1 MDYKEMQK
9 NLRRIAETKADMLT
23 AEDKAYVRKAAAEL
37 GVQFSAGKSRCKAC
51 YIDAAILCFSA
62 AKTKEAEE
70 NAASDTRRF
79 ILKPGVDVYF
89 GNIRVN
95 EATLTDDLA
104 ERILERGF
112 AADYFVKCE

>member
-1 MDYKEMQK
+1 MQK
-9 NLRRIAETKADMLT
+9 VLRGIAETPADMLT

-70 NAASDTRRF
+70 SAASD
-79 ILKPGVDVYF
+79 
-89 GNIRVN
+89 
-95 EATLTDDLA
+95 
-104 ERILERGF
+104 ERPLSWCPARTYISVISE
-112 AADYFVKCE
+112 

>member
-1 MDYKEMQK
+1 M
-9 NLRRIAETKADMLT
+9 
-23 AEDKAYVRKAAAEL
+23 
-37 GVQFSAGKSRCKAC
+37 
-51 YIDAAILCFSA
+51 

-95 EATLTDDLA
+95 EATLTDELA

>member
-9 NLRRIAETKADMLT
+9 VLRDIAETPADMLT

-70 NAASDTRRF
+70 SAASDERRF
-79 ILKPGVDVYF
+79 ILVPGTDVYF

-95 EATLTDDLA
+95 EATLTDELA
-104 ERILERGF
+104 ERILARGF
-112 AADYFVKCE
+112 SKDYFVKCE